1 MWCENEQENRLLWV
15 ALALAGHACFITPLT
30 VSIVML
36 TGNSML
42 SWSFAIAAI
51 GVALMTNLAA
61 LPTKITIPA
70 FFLSILLDL
79 GIIIT
84 SLCVWL

>member
-1 MWCENEQENRLLWV
+1 M
-15 ALALAGHACFITPLT
+15 
-30 VSIVML
+30 M

-51 GVALMTNLAA
+51 GMSLITNLAA
-61 LPTKITIPA
+61 LPTKITIPT

-84 SLCVWL
+84 SLSVWL